1 MLTLAEASKLI
12 QNPLQRGVVETFART
27 SPVLQYLPFMD
38 VNGNAYS
45 YNVEQTL
52 PGIAFREYNTC
63 YTDSTGVVNPQTEKL
78 FIMGGL
84 SSVDRAIVKTQ
95 GSVNNIRAIHDNMKA
110 KAAALEFTKT
120 FFKGDNTT
128 RSTEFDGLDERLT
141 GAQSLTYAGD
151 AFTLDDVD
159 ALIDS
164 IVGSPTVLFMSK
176 NTRRQVNKLMRSA
189 NQATETVSG
198 VFGEQIPAYAGI
210 PIGVIEEDKDGTGI
224 LADGEIYAVR
234 MGAQQY
240 VSGLQAGGME
250 VIDLGLNCTQ
260 YQTLIEWICGLA
272 IFHPK
277 AAAKLSKAKA
287 AASDSD
293 SDKSK

>member
-63 YTDSTGVVNPQTEKL
+63 YTESTGVVNPQTEKL

-95 GSVNNIRAIHDNMKA
+95 GSVNDIRAIHDNMKA

-141 GAQSLTYAGD
+141 GSQAMTYAGA

-164 IVGSPTVLFMSK
+164 VVGSPTVLFMSK

-189 NQATETVSG
+189 NQATETVSS
-198 VFGEQIPAYAGI
+198 VFGEQIPSYAGI
-210 PIGVIEEDKDGTGI
+210 PIGIIEEDKDGNAI
-224 LADGEIYAVR
+224 LADGDIYAVR

-240 VSGLQAGGME
+240 VSGLQAGDME

-277 AAAKLSKAKA
+277 AAAKLSKATE
-287 AASDSD
+287 
-293 SDKSK
+293 

>member
-52 PGIAFREYNTC
+52 PGIAFRDYNAN
-63 YTDSTGVVNPQTEKL
+63 YTESTGVVNPQTEKL
-78 FIMGGL
+78 FILGGL

-95 GSVNNIRAIHDNMKA
+95 GSVNDIRAIHDNMKA

-128 RSTEFDGLDERLT
+128 RNTEFDGLDERLT
-141 GAQSLTYAGD
+141 GNQALTYAAD
-151 AFTLDDVD
+151 FTLDDID
-159 ALIDS
+159 KLIDS
-164 IVGSPTVLFMSK
+164 VVGSPTVLFMNK
-176 NTRRQVNKLMRSA
+176 ATRRQVNKLMRSA
-189 NQATETVSG
+189 SQATETVSG
-198 VFGEQIPAYAGI
+198 VFGEQIPSYAGI
-210 PIGVIEEDKDGTGI
+210 PIGVIEEDKDGAAI

-250 VIDLGLNCTQ
+250 VIDLGLNRTQ
-260 YQTLIEWICGLA
+260 YETLIEWICGMA

-277 AAAKLSKAKA
+277 AAAKLSKA
-287 AASDSD
+287 DG
-293 SDKSK
+293 